1 MDPWKLF
8 AKFLEVVLRFSAEVP
23 LDVIKSSF
31 AGFVLEAEVLLFREE
46 LEKRCFRDLSNF
58 GGDDSG
64 PVAGARSRS
73 ILVSLWKKVLVS
85 VQRGNLMLLRFVCG
99 VAASVANVAG
109 VVRYVL
115 HGVVCQPRHGV
126 ESMS

>member
-8 AKFLEVVLRFSAEVP
+8 AKFLEVVLRVSAEVP

-46 LEKRCFRDLSNF
+46 LEERCFRDFSNF
-58 GGDDSG
+58 GCDDSG

-73 ILVSLWKKVLVS
+73 ILFSL
-85 VQRGNLMLLRFVCG
+85 
-99 VAASVANVAG
+99 
-109 VVRYVL
+109 
-115 HGVVCQPRHGV
+115 
-126 ESMS
+126 